1 MSTLPRTPDSP
12 SAVSLIDTKAIARSI
27 IRSGA
32 DPYPVFAAAVLSDTG
47 HPASDI
53 EALMAAR
60 GSAAMAEASGL

>member
-1 MSTLPRTPDSP
+1 MSTLPRTPGSP

-27 IRSGA
+27 ARSGA
-32 DPYPVFAAAVLSDTG
+32 DPYPVFAAAVLSDMG
-47 HPASDI
+47 RPASDI